1 MRPAGR
7 AAWWLFAVAVI
18 TNLLLLYWPR
28 APGTGGI
35 PHLDKAVHLAS
46 FAFVTW
52 TGARAGLPVRV
63 VAAVL
68 AVHAVVSE
76 LIQHAVLPAR
86 SGEPADVLADL
97 AGVAGV
103 ALALGAASWRHGGGP
118 GRDWRRA
125 RHDGAPP
132 RCEPGAG

>member
-52 TGARAGLPVRV
+52 AGARAGLPIRAL
-63 VAAVL
+63 AAVL
-68 AVHAVVSE
+68 AVHAIASE
-76 LIQHAVLPAR
+76 LIQHALLPGR
-86 SGEPADVLADL
+86 SGDPADVLADL

-103 ALALGAASWRHGGGP
+103 ALALGAASWRHGRGP
-118 GRDWRRA
+118 GRDRRRA
-125 RHDGAPP
+125 RHDGPAP
-132 RCEPGAG
+132 RREPGAG